1 MRFYQ
6 RVLNSQTVKN
16 ANEIIKERSN
26 KMENTFKNAL
36 LSEMERIIRI
46 IKHSDNEVKNYDH
59 PIIEGKELNIRVEFI
74 KDINI
79 EELR

>member
-1 MRFYQ
+1 
-6 RVLNSQTVKN
+6 
-16 ANEIIKERSN
+16 
-26 KMENTFKNAL
+26 MENTFKNAL
-36 LSEMERIIRI
+36 LTEMERIIRI

-74 KDINI
+74 KDIDI